1 VRILIADDDPV
12 SRRLLVAAAGA
23 PGHEI
28 VVVADGT
35 EACGSL
41 EGEDSPSLAIL
52 DWIMPGLS
60 GVEVCRRVRARQVP
74 NPPYLILVT
83 SRERREDVTA
93 GFAAGADDYIVKP
106 FDPAELR
113 ARVTAGLRI
122 VGLQQNLADRLA
134 ALEEALARVQALQGL
149 LPICAWCKRIRDD
162 RNYWQQVEG
171 YIADHSGARFSQ
183 STCPECRETRV
194 TPEVERLRPPR
205 EI

>member
-1 VRILIADDDPV
+1 VQILIADDDPV
-12 SRRLLVAAAGA
+12 SRRLLAAAAGA

-28 VVVADGT
+28 VVVSDGT
-35 EACGSL
+35 EACRSL
-41 EGEDSPSLAIL
+41 EGEAPPSLAIL
-52 DWIMPGLS
+52 DWVMPGLS
-60 GVEVCRRVRARQVP
+60 GVEVCRRVRARQVS

-83 SRERREDVTA
+83 SRERREDIAA

-149 LPICAWCKRIRDD
+149 LPICAWCK
-162 RNYWQQVEG
+162 
-171 YIADHSGARFSQ
+171 
-183 STCPECRETRV
+183 
-194 TPEVERLRPPR
+194 
-205 EI
+205 